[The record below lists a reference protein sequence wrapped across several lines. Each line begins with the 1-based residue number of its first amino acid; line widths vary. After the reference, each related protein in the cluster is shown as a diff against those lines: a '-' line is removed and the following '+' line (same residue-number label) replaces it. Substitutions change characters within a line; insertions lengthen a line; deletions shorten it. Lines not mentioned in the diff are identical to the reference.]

1 MRTGFD
7 WSAVQPWVEKA
18 IIAIAILIITWIL
31 AKAAKWA
38 AARLVH
44 SVPAMRR
51 PTGTGESVG
60 DSIGKIVS
68 LLIWLLGL
76 IAILQVFALNNV
88 LAPLQTLLDNI
99 AAFIPRIIGAGLIF
113 FVGLIVARLA
123 KQLVETTLQTID
135 FDAWLGKAGMREV
148 TGASKLS
155 SAIGTVVFVLI
166 IVPVSIAA
174 LDTLDIT
181 AVSAPATFMLE
192 QILAAVPLVL
202 GAAILLAIAFFIAR
216 WAGGLI
222 EAILPELG
230 FDRSIQAI
238 GLVPAGISPSRV
250 VSAIVTVALML
261 FAGIAATRLLN
272 FPELSVILD
281 QILELG
287 GRVIFGSVV
296 IVVGVLLANLIAG
309 LIAKSTG
316 DTGFTATMIRYL
328 IIAVATFM
336 GLTFMQIGEQI
347 VVIAFTAFVASAAV
361 ASALAFGLGGRA
373 TAHKLLERWTEK
385 RPGAGERPL
394 P

>member
-135 FDAWLGKAGMREV
+135 FDWLGKAGMREV

-296 IVVGVLLANLIAG
+296 IVVGVLLANLISG

-347 VVIAFTAFVASAAV
+347 VVIAFTAFVTSAAV